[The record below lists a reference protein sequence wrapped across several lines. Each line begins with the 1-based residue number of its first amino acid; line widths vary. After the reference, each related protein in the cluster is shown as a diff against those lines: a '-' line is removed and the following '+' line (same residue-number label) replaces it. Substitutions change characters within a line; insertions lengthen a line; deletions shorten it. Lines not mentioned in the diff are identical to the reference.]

1 MIVSILTSIII
12 WGLIAVIICRTLH
25 FSGLISPK
33 TNMPRSYNF
42 LCADL
47 RITPK
52 KEENLKIAKIF
63 FGAIIFR
70 LIIFI
75 LETVILMMFTNQD
88 FTFVTFLRRLEIWDC
103 TNYVRIASS
112 GYSGFQVNGAYT
124 TLVFFPLYPY
134 TAKILNLFIHN
145 LHISLLLTSTLSYA
159 TGCVF
164 LYKLCTIDYDKETAQ
179 KAVIY
184 TSISPFAFFF
194 GTMMNESMLFMTSVI
209 ALYYIRKHNWKF
221 AGIFGALA
229 ALSRMVGLLVAVAAA
244 VEWLEHYR
252 IFEKLR
258 HKQIKEVW
266 RLFYSKGAW
275 IFLML
280 TGLGIYLLCNYIVA
294 GDFFKFLEYQNNIWG
309 NGSCYFGTGIS
320 NIVSHAFDISD
331 RNRMF
336 SMWLPYLAM
345 IILSISMMIYGVRR
359 NRTMYSAYFIAYFIL
374 NACIS
379 YPISGCRYTSCIV
392 PLYIVMADL
401 AQRHKNA
408 DKWITAIFAISF
420 GVYLVAYLQDMVI

>member
-1 MIVSILTSIII
+1 MIVSVLTSIII
-12 WGLIAVIICRTLH
+12 WALIAVIICRTLH
-25 FSGLISPK
+25 FSGLTPAKVNTHS
-33 TNMPRSYNF
+33 SYNF

-47 RITPK
+47 RIRTK
-52 KEENLKIAKIF
+52 QEEKIKHAKIF

-70 LIIFI
+70 LIVFV
-75 LETVILMMFTNQD
+75 LEAVILMMFTNQE
-88 FTFVTFLRRLEIWDC
+88 FTFSTFLRRLEIWDC

-112 GYSGFQVNGAYT
+112 GYSGFQVNGAYS
-124 TLVFFPLYPY
+124 TLAFFPLYPY
-134 TAKILNLFIHN
+134 TARILNVLIHN

-164 LYKLCTIDYDKETAQ
+164 LYKLCTIDYGKETAQ

-194 GTMMNESMLFMTSVI
+194 GTMMNESMLFMTSVM
-209 ALYYIRKHNWKF
+209 ALYFIRKHDWPL
-221 AGIFGALA
+221 AGICGALA

-244 VEWLEHYR
+244 VEWLEHYK

-258 HKQIKEVW
+258 QKKIKEVW

-280 TGLGIYLLCNYIVA
+280 AGLGIYLLCNYIVA
-294 GDFFKFLEYQNNIWG
+294 GEFFKFLEYQNNIWG

-320 NIVSHAFDISD
+320 NVFSYAFDISD
-331 RNRMF
+331 RKRMF

-345 IILSISMMIYGVRR
+345 ITLSLAMMIYGVRR

-379 YPISGCRYTSCIV
+379 YPISGCRYTSCMI
-392 PLYIVMADL
+392 PLYIIMADL

-408 DKWITAIFAISF
+408 DKWITVIFAISF
-420 GVYLVAYLQDMVI
+420 GIFLVAYLHDMVI